1 MAPDHA
7 VHDRDPVLRAR
18 RLGIDTFQHLVVFM
32 RVDCP
37 VCRSQGFSAQSR
49 IEVRAQG
56 RSILATLNLVVT
68 DLLGPDEAALSESA
82 WRSLGVVEGSLL
94 EFRHPEPLASLS
106 DLRAKLFGHRLDEA
120 AMTRILGDIAAG
132 RYSDLHLAAFIA
144 AGAGRNMDLGETI
157 ALTRAMVSV
166 GTRLT
171 WPGGPIVDKHC
182 IGGIPGNRTTP
193 IVVPIVAARGLVMP
207 KTSSRAITSP
217 AGTADTM
224 ETLAPVELDIAALQ
238 RVVEREHGC
247 IAWGGAVQLSPADDV
262 LIRVERPLDI
272 DSQAQLV
279 ASVLS
284 KKAAAGSGEVVIDI
298 PVGATAKVR
307 TAEAAQS
314 LVEHL
319 TKVGSAVS
327 LHVRCVTTDGS
338 QPVGRGVGPALEAL
352 DVLAVLDNDIAAPAD
367 LRERAL
373 RLAGEILEMAGRAP
387 AGQGIAQA
395 AEVLASGEARRKFDA
410 IRVAQGGMRQPGRAP
425 LRSDIVA
432 DADGTVLSIDNRRI
446 ARFAKLAGAPHAA
459 TAGLEMHV
467 RLGEPVRR
475 GQALFTLHAETQGE
489 MEYAVRYVE
498 SQPQAISISQSTA

>member
-7 VHDRDPVLRAR
+7 LHDSEPVLRAR
-18 RLGIDTFQHLVVFM
+18 RLGIDTFQHFVVYM

-49 IEVRAQG
+49 IEVRAHG

-68 DLLGPDEAALSESA
+68 DLLGTDEAALSESA

-106 DLRAKLFGHRLDEA
+106 DLRAKLFGHRLDED
-120 AMTRILGDIAAG
+120 AMLRIITDVAAG

-144 AGAGRNMDLGETI
+144 AGAGANMDLAETI
-157 ALTRAMVSV
+157 ALTKAMVRV

-171 WPGGPIVDKHC
+171 WPDGPIVDKHC
-182 IGGIPGNRTTP
+182 VGGLPGNRTTP
-193 IVVPIVAARGLVMP
+193 IVVAIVASLGLVMP

-217 AGTADTM
+217 SGTADTM
-224 ETLAPVELDIAALQ
+224 ETLAPVDLDIGTLR

-272 DSQAQLV
+272 DSEAQLV

-298 PVGATAKVR
+298 PVGPTAKVR
-307 TAEAAQS
+307 TIETAGRLAER
-314 LVEHL
+314 LVQ
-319 TKVGSAVS
+319 VGTAVG
-327 LHVRCVTTDGS
+327 LHVRCLTTDGS
-338 QPVGRGVGPALEAL
+338 QPVGRGVGPALEAG
-352 DVLAVLDNDIAAPAD
+352 DVLAVLDGDPSAPAD

-373 RLAGEILEMAGRAP
+373 RLAAEVIEMAQGAP
-387 AGQGIAQA
+387 AGGGVARATA
-395 AEVLASGEARRKFDA
+395 ALASGEAKRKFDA
-410 IRVAQGGMRQPGRAP
+410 IRVAQGGVRQPGRAP
-425 LRSDIVA
+425 LQRELVA
-432 DADGTVLSIDNRRI
+432 IADGTVAAIDNRRI
-446 ARFAKLAGAPHAA
+446 SRFAKLAGAPRAS

-467 RLGEPVRR
+467 RLGDAVRR
-475 GQALFTLHAETQGE
+475 GQPLLTLHAETQGE

-498 SQPQAISISQSTA
+498 SQAPAITIAQSGS